1 MWPPES
7 SVRCRNRSTDDGGPP
22 MRRARAPA
30 RPASFPRRPPHR
42 ASSSGLASPRRTAP
56 RHEST
61 DRTRAV
67 HAEPREPRARESG
80 AKDNGPI
87 RSARH
92 GQNETKM
99 MIGRLLGHSQI
110 ETTARYAHLARDSVH
125 EAADRIADSL
135 AKDLFADARRSRTT
149 KWSGNS
155 VSLTP
160 DTHGDV
166 A

>member
-1 MWPPES
+1 
-7 SVRCRNRSTDDGGPP
+7 

-56 RHEST
+56 RHEPT

-99 MIGRLLGHSQI
+99 MIGKLLGHRKVQ
-110 ETTARYAHLARDSVH
+110 TTARYAHLARDSVKAAA
-125 EAADRIADSL
+125 EQIGASLAADL
-135 AKDLFADARRSRTT
+135 
-149 KWSGNS
+149 G
-155 VSLTP
+155 P
-160 DTHGDV
+160 V
-166 A
+166 AGQGSS